1 MGEVEE
7 DVNFCQFGK
16 GEPGAKNP
24 RAHFVLSRLSLTHAT
39 PPAPPAD
46 FGDVEFIAN
55 ATVNLLLKEVR
66 KPDDARRYPE

>member
-1 MGEVEE
+1 
-7 DVNFCQFGK
+7 
-16 GEPGAKNP
+16 
-24 RAHFVLSRLSLTHAT
+24 LSRLSLTHAT